1 MKNIKNFIKNNYKD
15 IIYVLIIL
23 LANIVFI
30 NKKITDNKLALIMV
44 CLVNVAMIL
53 VYYFIIRKNENIKL
67 EKLYLLIIIPIGL
80 LFLLVFPI
88 LHVPDE
94 GNHFMRINEIA
105 EGKLFSK
112 IDKKKNMQGTY
123 LDSNLSNFRA
133 MEENYN
139 YETNFKLIKYTNS
152 STKKFYS
159 FANTALYS
167 FACYLPQT
175 IGLLFGK
182 ILHLPILIQAYL
194 ARLFN
199 FIVFSILSYFALKLL
214 PLKKNVFAIILLS
227 PLVIQEAISMA
238 PDALTIGLSAFL
250 ISYVL
255 YLKSKKEEK
264 LQKKNIIVLTLSS
277 IVLSLCKIIYLP
289 ICFIILLI
297 PKEKFKSVKKKYL
310 ILLSIILSAV
320 IINLLWLSYSSKMLP
335 TGDNINS
342 SLQLHNIINN
352 PFNYFKVFCRT
363 ISSESIGYVLN
374 SFGAAL
380 GWYDIILSK
389 IYLLPILL
397 IFAGY
402 TLFDNKKTNV
412 KITTIEKI
420 FAIAIFVGITILMGT
435 SLYLQWTPVGESTIY
450 GIQGRY
456 FLPLYFLLGMIFT
469 KYTISP
475 KINFDNRKIY
485 LYIFAL
491 DLYAAS
497 MIFIEKL

>member
-1 MKNIKNFIKNNYKD
+1 MKSIKSFIKNNYKD
-15 IIYVLIIL
+15 IIYVLFIL

-30 NKKITDNKLALIMV
+30 NKKITDNKLALIVV

-80 LFLLVFPI
+80 LFLLAFPI
-88 LHVPDE
+88 LQIPDE

-112 IDKKKNMQGTY
+112 IDSKKNMQGTY
-123 LDSNLSNFRA
+123 LDENLSNFWIA
-133 MEENYN
+133 EGNYN
-139 YETNFKLIKYTNS
+139 YATNFKLIKYTNS

-199 FIVFSILSYFALKLL
+199 FIVFSILTYFALKLL

-335 TGDNINS
+335 AGDNINS

-352 PFNYFKVFCRT
+352 PIKYCLSFFNTVFD
-363 ISSESIGYVLN
+363 ELPGYVLS
-374 SFGAAL
+374 SFGNYL
-380 GWYDIILSK
+380 GWFNVILSR
-389 IYLLPILL
+389 IYIVPFILL
-397 IFAGY
+397 FISCL
-402 TLFDNKKTNV
+402 LFDNKKDDMKFNMF
-412 KITTIEKI
+412 EKVFAFLI
-420 FAIAIFVGITILMGT
+420 FAGITLLMGT
-435 SLYLQWTPVGESTIY
+435 SLYLQWTPVGENRIW
-450 GIQGRY
+450 GMQGRY
-456 FLPLYFLLGMIFT
+456 FLPLYFLLVLIFT
-469 KYTISP
+469 KYTINP
-475 KINFDNRKIY
+475 KINFDNKKMY
-485 LYIFAL
+485 LFIAAMNI
-491 DLYAAS
+491 YAAS
-497 MIFIEKL
+497 IIIAQYI